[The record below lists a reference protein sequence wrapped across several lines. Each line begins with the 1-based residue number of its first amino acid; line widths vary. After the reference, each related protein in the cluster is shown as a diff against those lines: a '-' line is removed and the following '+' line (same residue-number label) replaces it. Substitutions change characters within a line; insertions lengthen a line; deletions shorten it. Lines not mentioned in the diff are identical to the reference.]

1 MNQTHLSAGIIPI
14 RKKKSE
20 WEFLILRAFSYW
32 DFPKGMVEAEENAQ
46 VAAVRELEEETG
58 ISHIEFVQGKKFI
71 ETEVYGKGK
80 VARYYLAE
88 VKEEVEIKF
97 VPNPITGVIEHHEY
111 RWVSYEEARLLLVPR
126 VQRVLDWAQKLIAN

>member
-1 MNQTHLSAGIIPI
+1 M
-14 RKKKSE
+14 
-20 WEFLILRAFSYW
+20 ILRAFSYW